1 MKKLILSLVALC
13 ALTSALTG
21 CKGQRELK
29 ELRGKVASVAM
40 AGDSLTTM
48 KVTVDADTL
57 LLKLADARF
66 TNGIMMGGDSVTVH
80 YIEGRGDTLRALIVN
95 VLPQAPHYFD
105 PSEHGDTLLTAPAR
119 DETAAPA
126 ETAEEQE

>member
-13 ALTSALTG
+13 ALVPVLTG
-21 CKGQRELK
+21 CGGHRELK
-29 ELRGKVASVAM
+29 ELRGMVASVAM

-66 TNGIMMGGDSVTVH
+66 TNGVMMGGDSVTVH
-80 YIEGRGDTLRALIVN
+80 YIEGRGDTLRALLVN
-95 VLPQAPHYFD
+95 VLPRAPRYFD

-119 DETAAPA
+119 DEAAAPA
-126 ETAEEQE
+126 AAAGGQE